1 MKISLLLLLLSLV
14 GCARYA
20 PTTRGPVRPMP
31 TPPATIP
38 EPAPTPPVLP
48 SMHQLRNNPE
58 LALVSAERAA
68 FLRREN
74 DLDKRYFWALQIIES
89 DGLETVNP
97 LTEYELARAL
107 PLGCQALE
115 QANGSVSGANRLLLA
130 NERIGSRVGSRA
142 HLQTLLEFA
151 VYYRCPEFL
160 ESLNTYIL
168 AVLENRE

>member
-31 TPPATIP
+31 APPATIP
-38 EPAPTPPVLP
+38 EPAPAPPVLP
-48 SMHQLRNNPE
+48 SMHQLRENPE

-68 FLRREN
+68 YLRREN

-89 DGLETVNP
+89 DGLETINP
-97 LTEYELARAL
+97 LTRYELSRAL

-115 QANGSVSGANRLLLA
+115 QVSGSVSEAKRLLVA
-130 NERIGSRVGSRA
+130 NETVRTRVGSGA

-151 VYYRCPEFL
+151 VYYRCPQYL
-160 ESLNTYIL
+160 EALNAYIL
-168 AVLENRE
+168 ATLEGRE